1 MALDPQGWLYVEPN
15 PFNPPGNLR
24 SGETRD
30 LKVDLSSDLLPPPRL
45 HPGADGVVWVE
56 AYTDF
61 KLHDISEP
69 GGCEPLDMNQSQWSK
84 KFKGGNCRF
93 LTKRLWGAA
102 NEAPFFHHGLFTTLR
117 QSVLA
122 HSGEAKPSRQ
132 AFEALAAAEQDAL
145 IEFLKTLQVLPP
157 GTKARVVDENYQPRA
172 WPVQTSA
179 RN

>member
-1 MALDPQGWLYVEPN
+1 
-15 PFNPPGNLR
+15 
-24 SGETRD
+24 
-30 LKVDLSSDLLPPPRL
+30 LKVDLSSDRLPPPRL
-45 HPGADGVVWVE
+45 RPGADGVVRVE

-61 KLHDISEP
+61 KLHDISES

-84 KFKGGNCRF
+84 KFKEGNCRF

-102 NEAPFFHHGLFTTLR
+102 NEPPFFHHGLFTTLR

-122 HSGEAKPSRQ
+122 HSGEAKSSRQ
-132 AFEALAAAEQDAL
+132 AFQALAAAEQDAL

-172 WPVQTSA
+172 WPPQANA